1 MKLFDENQSK
11 ENYSSSQ
18 NRSSKLYIKGRI
30 SIEDIDLYSNR
41 VRINSPRSLVAM
53 KRLGVNNQ
61 DLEYLEFKEFLHKF
75 PELIRHP
82 KEIQIIKY
90 NYMEEL
96 RKKWINQLRIIRNEI
111 AKGNGNPAIK
121 RCLSS
126 KLRNARNSYF
136 NSNQKNYNNLEIS
149 FEKKDIDN
157 FNRMRKI
164 NKTELSNRMQLELKK
179 ELLKIIINEKEE
191 IENENLRSEEKE
203 KFKSQKRQIKLNI
216 LNYEEK
222 MRQEKKN
229 AKSERKAEEMR
240 IKKQIKD
247 TKNQENKEKKK
258 LKEAQEVINEND
270 RRRYDFLRNAYS
282 TKEKNRLMLSRKI
295 NKAKNKRE
303 RFIKWIQ
310 NEKRK
315 YRLNKHNKR
324 LEFKGMVDNHLKIID
339 CIKEQKRVNYEERLE
354 NERKKKIEEEIL
366 IQKLKDEERNN
377 KIETELEKKMRI
389 TREKNELISNQRKE
403 KIMNKILEKEINLE
417 RIREEKERQ
426 NLLTQGKI
434 FQKNLDKEYRVKLIT
449 QILKNKRE
457 DIRDHLKEK
466 DEKVEEFIQKRI
478 LTAKE
483 KQKIYDEINKEKNQ
497 ENEEFKKIWDK
508 KNINKNIL
516 NSLKE
521 LSSGNKE
528 IVEIV
533 DKIDMVLYKKEED
546 NNDKIDNDNTEE

>member
-366 IQKLKDEERNN
+366 IQKLKDEESNN
-377 KIETELEKKMRI
+377 KIENELEKKMRI

-546 NNDKIDNDNTEE
+546 NNDKIDNDNNKK

>member
-1 MKLFDENQSK
+1 MKE
-11 ENYSSSQ
+11 
-18 NRSSKLYIKGRI
+18 
-30 SIEDIDLYSNR
+30 
-41 VRINSPRSLVAM
+41 
-53 KRLGVNNQ
+53 
-61 DLEYLEFKEFLHKF
+61 
-75 PELIRHP
+75 
-82 KEIQIIKY
+82 
-90 NYMEEL
+90 
-96 RKKWINQLRIIRNEI
+96 
-111 AKGNGNPAIK
+111 
-121 RCLSS
+121 
-126 KLRNARNSYF
+126 
-136 NSNQKNYNNLEIS
+136 
-149 FEKKDIDN
+149 
-157 FNRMRKI
+157 
-164 NKTELSNRMQLELKK
+164 
-179 ELLKIIINEKEE
+179 
-191 IENENLRSEEKE
+191 
-203 KFKSQKRQIKLNI
+203 
-216 LNYEEK
+216 
-222 MRQEKKN
+222 
-229 AKSERKAEEMR
+229 
-240 IKKQIKD
+240 
-247 TKNQENKEKKK
+247 
-258 LKEAQEVINEND
+258 
-270 RRRYDFLRNAYS
+270 
-282 TKEKNRLMLSRKI
+282 
-295 NKAKNKRE
+295 
-303 RFIKWIQ
+303 
-310 NEKRK
+310 
-315 YRLNKHNKR
+315 
-324 LEFKGMVDNHLKIID
+324 
-339 CIKEQKRVNYEERLE
+339 
-354 NERKKKIEEEIL
+354 KKKIEEEIL

-466 DEKVEEFIQKRI
+466 DEKVEEFIKKRI

-516 NSLKE
+516 NSFKE